1 MRGCSQINFEFTQLL
16 LQRHTV
22 VTISVHLSRGNNQHP
37 AALSPHNQGETIF
50 MKKLTLAAAALCV
63 ALGGTV
69 ARAQDAGAL
78 LDLLVK
84 KKLITDQEAEEVR
97 TELVKESA
105 STAAGKWK
113 LSAPITELELY
124 GDTRLRY
131 EYRGGRTAPNQPVAP
146 PAPGVAGRDD
156 WLERDRLRYRLRVGL
171 RGTLADDWFFGLRLE
186 TSTSNRSTNVTFGAD
201 SNNGPFSKND
211 DGIFVGQAYFG
222 YTGFPDFKFTGGR
235 MPQPLITTPLV
246 WDDDINPEGLAEQWK
261 HTFTFNF
268 GGGGSEAVQGYSKY
282 SKEGK
287 GVVAAPASE
296 PFKLKLDLFAN
307 FAQFIYSGNIIQN
320 GLGPR
325 PTVSSSAGD
334 GTGQTGQLIPDT
346 NAYLLAWQIGA
357 RVTFPNNVYFQL
369 APTVYNYTGDGQF
382 FNIHFQ
388 GGSPHLTNAQSMAQN
403 QNGINSLLV
412 FDMPMEVGWKLW
424 DLPMRIFGEF
434 ATNFE
439 ADDRAAAAGHEG
451 GGGQRYAWQLGL
463 AVGQLKAKS
472 DWEIRA
478 WWQHT
483 DQFSL
488 DPNLVDSDIFDSRV
502 NMQGVAVKAGYM
514 LADAISLNLTYSY
527 GWRTN
532 GNYGTGGVG
541 DIAINPLDQYQ
552 IFQAD
557 MSVKF

>member
-1 MRGCSQINFEFTQLL
+1 
-16 LQRHTV
+16 
-22 VTISVHLSRGNNQHP
+22 
-37 AALSPHNQGETIF
+37 

-97 TELVKESA
+97 SELVKESA
-105 STAAGKWK
+105 STSAGKWK

-527 GWRTN
+527 GWRSN
-532 GNYGTGGVG
+532 GNYGTGGIG
-541 DIAINPLDQYQ
+541 DIPINPLDQYQ
-552 IFQAD
+552 LFQAD
-557 MSVKF
+557 MSVRF

>member
-1 MRGCSQINFEFTQLL
+1 MLKCSQINFEFTQLL

-22 VTISVHLSRGNNQHP
+22 VTIAIHCSRRNNQHP

-97 TELVKESA
+97 SELVKESA

-222 YTGFPDFKFTGGR
+222 YTGFPDFKLTGGR

-268 GGGGSEAVQGYSKY
+268 GGGGTAEPAQSY

-287 GVVAAPASE
+287 TVVAPASE